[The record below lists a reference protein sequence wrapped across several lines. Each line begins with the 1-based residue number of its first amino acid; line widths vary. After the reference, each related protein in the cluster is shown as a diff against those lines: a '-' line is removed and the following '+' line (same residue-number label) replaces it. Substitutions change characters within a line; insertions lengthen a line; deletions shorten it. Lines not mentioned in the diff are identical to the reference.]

1 MIGLFPTAVR
11 TIRTCAFSKLG
22 WWHSCTETYL
32 VCKPA
37 KDLVNWWFQRFCMF
51 NPRDGIFDDDPFC
64 CWSTRW
70 SSSLQTAPRHMW
82 ASGRMAAWGLA
93 GTRESSHD
101 FGFFE
106 VSDSGGFNGCI
117 TNDTWDNWV
126 SLNMADSPEFMDISM
141 YNGESDDNLSKF
153 VDTVLYLRNHL
164 YQEQNASQENS
175 FASTNGT
182 ECMHEGSKAA

>member
-1 MIGLFPTAVR
+1 
-11 TIRTCAFSKLG
+11 
-22 WWHSCTETYL
+22 
-32 VCKPA
+32 
-37 KDLVNWWFQRFCMF
+37 
-51 NPRDGIFDDDPFC
+51 
-64 CWSTRW
+64 
-70 SSSLQTAPRHMW
+70 MW